1 MNTPKGFEVLQ
12 DEAAELERIEQAE
25 KLYPQREKEVRS
37 LTGQL
42 QKVAAGSLAMDKF
55 NNANK
60 REKLLQQIFVRN
72 RKNINPTDPLIKG
85 GGME

>member
-1 MNTPKGFEVLQ
+1 MNVPDGFEVLE

-25 KLYPQREKEVRS
+25 KDYLQREVNVHK

-42 QKVAAGSLAMDKF
+42 QKEAAGSLAMDKF
-55 NNANK
+55 NNQEK
-60 REKLLQQIFVRN
+60 RRKMLQQIFVRN
-72 RKNINPTDPLIKG
+72 KKNLQHQNPLIRG